1 MGYYRDATE
10 MTEAGTLVPGSC
22 KAMSVVRYVFS
33 LAHFSILLLHITAN
47 TSCTSGIC

>member
-33 LAHFSILLLHITAN
+33 LAHFSILLHITAN